1 VTVTPDLTV
10 EVSPQIQAQYFN
22 GKAYYRLHGQKLS
35 VVPESAEMR
44 PDPELLRW
52 HNEKKFVG

>member
-22 GKAYYRLHGQKLS
+22 GKAYYRLHG
-35 VVPESAEMR
+35 AEAER
-44 PDPELLRW
+44 GAGACGDAAGSGAAAVAQRE
-52 HNEKKFVG
+52 KFVG